1 MTPTQQKTIFDAF
14 TQADQSITRLYGG
27 TGLGLAIAKN
37 AIIAHGGSLALSNK
51 EKGGL
56 CANITLPLIKE

>member
-1 MTPTQQKTIFDAF
+1 VLGVFGG
-14 TQADQSITRLYGG
+14 GG

-37 AIIAHGGSLALSNK
+37 AITAHGGSLVLSNK
-51 EKGGL
+51 ELGGL